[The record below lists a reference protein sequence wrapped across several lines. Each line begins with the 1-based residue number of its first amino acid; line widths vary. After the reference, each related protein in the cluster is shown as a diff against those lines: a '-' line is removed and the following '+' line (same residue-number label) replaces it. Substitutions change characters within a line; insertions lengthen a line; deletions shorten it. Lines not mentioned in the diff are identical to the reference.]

1 VKDSPT
7 SSVPSNPPQK
17 EAAQTRSLFQRILT
31 PPLRKWTIVGVVLL
45 LGSAGFCVLPAY
57 RGVIKW
63 RAISLAAKAMDAAGK
78 QKMELAFSLVRSA
91 YQLRPM
97 EPQVL
102 RSVARICDLR
112 GDPLAQR
119 FWQILTSLPEA
130 TQEDRQ
136 SYVQSA
142 LDWQVP
148 DPKINDQLQWLLKSN
163 PRNATL
169 WLLLARWLEFG
180 GNLAQ
185 SQNAARQALALNPGN
200 EEAALFLGK
209 RLFMKTATHQEGLQ
223 LLEPLIAK
231 PDRIGLEATL
241 LLAQQQEI
249 APNQIDLLK
258 ERLQNDPLGNVS
270 HRLAALELALR
281 KNPTRADELI
291 TDAMEHYRK
300 AGGADLAE
308 FGSWLNNHGVPSL
321 VLRAIPRET
330 ALGDHKLLLIYLD
343 ALAMQK
349 NWKEVEST
357 VESPGVPL
365 DKSVVELFIA
375 RCAQEMG
382 ENERASEHWRA
393 AQSAALGNPEQAFYV
408 AKYARQCGRTAQA
421 QSIYRSLTINGT
433 TARAAYVEMMS
444 MAARQGTRE
453 LRGVL
458 KEVLVRWP
466 SDETAQNDYSY
477 CSLLLGEEIDK
488 SRVSALELVK
498 KSPGVIAFRTTLA
511 LAWLRSGKP
520 KEALDVYRGLE
531 IDWLSAPASFR
542 AIAAAVSWAN
552 GQKAE
557 ARKMAGTFRVED
569 LKIEEQTLVRFSDD

>member
-1 VKDSPT
+1 M
-7 SSVPSNPPQK
+7 
-17 EAAQTRSLFQRILT
+17 
-31 PPLRKWTIVGVVLL
+31 VLL
-45 LGSAGFCVLPAY
+45 LGLAGFCAIPVY

-63 RAISLAAKAMDAAGK
+63 RAISLATKAMDAAGK
-78 QKMELAFSLVRSA
+78 QQMELAFSLVRSA
-91 YQLRPM
+91 YHLRPM
-97 EPQVL
+97 EPQVV
-102 RSVARICDLR
+102 RAVARICDLR

-119 FWQILTSLPEA
+119 FWQILISLPEA
-130 TQEDRQ
+130 TPEDRQ
-136 SYVQSA
+136 SYVKSA

-148 DPKINDQLQWLLKSN
+148 DPKINEQLQSLLKSN
-163 PRNATL
+163 PRNGTL

-185 SQNAARQALALNPGN
+185 SQNAARQALVLDSGN

-209 RLFMKTATHQEGLQ
+209 RLFVKTVTHKEGLQ
-223 LLEPLIAK
+223 LLEPLSAK
-231 PDRIGLEATL
+231 PGRNGLEATL

-249 APNQIDLLK
+249 VPQQMDLLK
-258 ERLQNDPLGNVS
+258 ERLQNDPLGNVN

-281 KNPTRADELI
+281 KNPERADALI
-291 TDAMEHYRK
+291 AEAMEHYRK
-300 AGGADLAE
+300 AGGADLAA
-308 FGSWLNNHGVPSL
+308 FASWLNNHGVPSL
-321 VLRAIPRET
+321 VLRAIPREV

-349 NWKEVEST
+349 NWREVENT
-357 VESPGVPL
+357 VESPGAPL

-421 QSIYRSLTINGT
+421 QSIYRLLTINGT
-433 TARAAYVEMMS
+433 TARAAYMEMMS
-444 MAARQGTRE
+444 MAAKQGTRE

-458 KEVLVRWP
+458 KEMLTRWP
-466 SDETAQNDYSY
+466 NDETVQNDYFY

-488 SRVSALELVK
+488 SRASALELVK
-498 KSPGVIAFRTTLA
+498 QSPGVIAFRTTLA

-520 KEALDVYRGLE
+520 DEALNVYRGLE

-557 ARKMAGTFRVED
+557 ARKMAGTFRVEE
-569 LKIEEQTLVRFSDD
+569 LKIEEQTLVRFPND

>member
-1 VKDSPT
+1 
-7 SSVPSNPPQK
+7 
-17 EAAQTRSLFQRILT
+17 
-31 PPLRKWTIVGVVLL
+31 VVLL